1 MNELPE
7 SFRDLR
13 MTNISNLVTTHD
25 RCFYVP
31 LYQRDFSWKKED
43 RIRFLD
49 DIRDGLSAFVKPG
62 GSGSNESLTFLGSMI
77 SYRDNDENV
86 KMGDNGHWNIP
97 SADLCA
103 VIDGQQRL
111 TMFMLLS
118 IALHDYIRTRQGG
131 GEEWLQLKAEEM
143 LKSTSKIFQIESDLG
158 GEHRYFPRMIRQ
170 DCDVWSRQARHAKY
184 FSPLSHY
191 IHEYGA
197 FSRNTAN
204 NGEVCL
210 KKISPDNP
218 SDAERQ
224 KQRGNF
230 VRLADEIIGEIADVC
245 NEWSDIPDIRE
256 IVKNKDAM
264 RALQIR
270 ELPDDCAKTLKTQK
284 QLELARAVVFSA
296 YALRRVF
303 FVATETTNEGL
314 AFDIFE
320 SLNTTGQP
328 LTAYETFKPDVVQ
341 FEKDQSGYKN
351 SPSAKHLG
359 EIDGILR
366 SVANNPRRDSLTSEM
381 LVAFALSETGK
392 KLSRKI
398 RDQRNYLHE
407 EYVESELP
415 VDGKREFSRRLMEAA
430 IWLVTE
436 KNERRWSLR
445 GLLTDILG
453 PDGVPESEVNEADFC
468 LDFIS
473 AASHKIARGVFL
485 RFYHAAKHAPADEK
499 RQKCIDLLR
508 AIKASAAFFA
518 LLRGLGKPSSKVE
531 RCHRGIMEV
540 DNPVFPR
547 PDFSALPFCRK
558 SGNEPDLREL
568 QRAFRHYLVGQGDVK
583 STDEWVEKSMSIPL
597 YETDK
602 NVAKFL
608 VMVASNNTKRDE
620 NKPGCITPVNPE
632 VFPAII
638 RGDSWRQQAHQTVEH
653 IIPQSRADSLG
664 RKAHCLGNLTLLPRR
679 ANSIVSDREWKERK
693 AIYFALSAEDEKE
706 NTKARENLS
715 FLEKDSVDFLLKETR
730 YLPMTRTLA
739 FCEEFT
745 NSEVEK
751 RHRNLSKL
759 AWKTLAEDWLGFAE

>member
-13 MTNISNLVTTHD
+13 MTNISNLVTAQN

-43 RIRFLD
+43 RMRFLD
-49 DIRDGLSAFVKPG
+49 DIRDGLSSFVKPG

-77 SYRDNDENV
+77 SYRDNDDSI
-86 KMGDNGHWNIP
+86 KLGGNGNWNIP

-118 IALHDYIRTRQGG
+118 AALHDYIRTRQGG
-131 GEEWLQLKAEEM
+131 GEEWLQLQAEEM

-158 GEHRYFPRMIRQ
+158 GEHRCFPRMIRQ
-170 DCDVWSRQARHAKY
+170 DCDVWSRKQAKY
-184 FSPLSHY
+184 WSPLSHY
-191 IHEYGA
+191 IHEYGV
-197 FSRNTAN
+197 FSRLTAN
-204 NGEVCL
+204 NGVGCL
-210 KKISPDNP
+210 NKISPDNP
-218 SDAERQ
+218 SDPDGQ
-224 KQRGNF
+224 KQRRNF
-230 VRLADEIIGEIADVC
+230 VRLADEIIGEIAEVC
-245 NEWSDIPDIRE
+245 NEWADIPDIRE
-256 IVKNKDAM
+256 IVKNREAM
-264 RALQIR
+264 RTLQIR
-270 ELPDDCAKTLKTQK
+270 ELPDGCARTLQTEQ
-284 QLELARAVVFSA
+284 QLELARAVVFAA

-328 LTAYETFKPDVVQ
+328 LTAYETFKPDVIQ
-341 FEKDQSGYKN
+341 FENAQKGYKN
-351 SPSAKHLG
+351 SPSAQHLG

-366 SVANNPRRDSLTSEM
+366 DVANNPRKDSLTSEM
-381 LVAFALSETGK
+381 LVAFALSETGA

-407 EYVESELP
+407 EYVASKLS
-415 VDGKREFSRRLMEAA
+415 VDDKRKFSLRMMETA

-436 KNERRWSLR
+436 KSENKWSLR
-445 GLLTDILG
+445 GLIERIVG
-453 PDGVPESEVNEADFC
+453 PGVVVPEEEIRGADFC
-468 LDFIS
+468 LDFING
-473 AASHKIARGVFL
+473 ASHKISRGVFL
-485 RFYHAAKHAPADEK
+485 RFYHAAMHADTVEEK
-499 RQKCIDLLR
+499 LRKCIDLLR
-508 AIKASAAFFA
+508 AIKATAAFFA
-518 LLRGLGKPSSKVE
+518 LLRGLGEPSSKVE
-531 RCHRGIMEV
+531 RCHRGIMEI

-558 SGNEPDLREL
+558 SGNEPNLREL
-568 QRAFRHYLVGQGDVK
+568 KRAFRHYLVGKGGVANAAAW
-583 STDEWVEKSMSIPL
+583 TENTLTVPL
-597 YETDK
+597 YDTDK

-608 VMVASNNTKRDE
+608 VMVASNDTKRDE
-620 NKPGCITPVNPE
+620 DNPGCIKPVNPG
-632 VFPAII
+632 VFPEII
-638 RGDSWRQQAHQTVEH
+638 RGKSWGEQAHQTVEH

-679 ANSIVSDREWKERK
+679 ANSIISDRKWEERK

-706 NTKARENLS
+706 NTQARKRIA
-715 FLEKDSVDFLLKETR
+715 FLEADSVEFLLKETR

-759 AWKTLAEDWLGFAE
+759 AWKTLAKDWLGFAE